1 MFRRLQSLFHTP
13 TPESSRLSSKASTS
27 RTSKS
32 RTSSSPANSTELN
45 EQQQLILEAVE
56 SCYQTAEGQLK
67 RGFPRPEV
75 NFKLRGKSAG
85 TAHLQL
91 NKLRFNPVLLE
102 ENLDEFVQQVVP
114 HEICHLLAY
123 QLYGRVKPHGKEW
136 QALMVKLYGLTPSTT
151 HSLNT
156 DSVAGRTF
164 DYRCRCGVVPL
175 SIRRHN
181 KVQRQETQYRCR
193 RCKET
198 LSLLD
203 GTGGEA

>member
-13 TPESSRLSSKASTS
+13 TPDASAPTPKASKAQA
-27 RTSKS
+27 KHLE
-32 RTSSSPANSTELN
+32 PN
-45 EQQQLILEAVE
+45 EHQRLILDAVE
-56 SCYQTAEGQLK
+56 SCYQAAERQLK
-67 RGFPRPEV
+67 RSFPRPEV

-102 ENLDEFVQQVVP
+102 ENLEEFIHQVVP

-123 QLYGRVKPHGKEW
+123 RLYGRVKPHGKEW
-136 QALMVKLYGLTPSTT
+136 QALMVKLYDLTPCTT

-156 DSVAGRTF
+156 DSVAGQTF

-181 KVQRQETQYRCR
+181 KVQRQQTQYRCR

-198 LSLLD
+198 LSPV
-203 GTGGEA
+203 GGIS

>member
-13 TPESSRLSSKASTS
+13 TPDASAPTPKASKA
-27 RTSKS
+27 
-32 RTSSSPANSTELN
+32 PAKHLEPN
-45 EQQQLILEAVE
+45 EHQRLILDAVE
-56 SCYQTAEGQLK
+56 SCYQAAERQLK
-67 RGFPRPEV
+67 RSFPRPEV

-102 ENLDEFVQQVVP
+102 ENLEEFIHQVVP

-123 QLYGRVKPHGKEW
+123 RLYGRVKPHGKEW

-156 DSVAGRTF
+156 DSVTGPTF

-181 KVQRQETQYRCR
+181 KVQRQQTQYRCR

-198 LSLLD
+198 LSPVD
-203 GTGGEA
+203 GTS